1 MPARTLLADRND
13 LKLSIGL
20 VTRLMALLHDV
31 VEILYLPHDNWRIA
45 SAIDFIHGR
54 LIGAALVHDDLL
66 GYIVS
71 LHGFVKKA
79 HGLCLVA
86 LGGQKKV
93 DRPDPFDL
101 YVCFVHSP
109 TDTDWPL
116 VFTKDFFKGGQKPD
130 RSAVD
135 RRVVDKH
142 AWLLHHFFQM
152 AIAQRISRVSTDV
165 HQNDIDRE
173 THPFG
178 RQHLVSSLFS

>member
-1 MPARTLLADRND
+1 MVLLQD
-13 LKLSIGL
+13 I
-20 VTRLMALLHDV
+20 
-31 VEILYLPHDNWRIA
+31 VEVLYLPNHDRVLPTG
-45 SAIDFIHGR
+45 IDFIYGR
-54 LIGAALVHDDLL
+54 LVGAALVHGDFLR
-66 GYIVS
+66 YIVS

-79 HGLCLVA
+79 HGFCLVA

-93 DRPDPFDL
+93 DRPDTFDL

-116 VFTKDFFKGGQKPD
+116 VFTKDFFKGGRKPD

-152 AIAQRISRVSTDV
+152 AIAQRISRVSTDA
-165 HQNDIDRE
+165 HQHDIDRE